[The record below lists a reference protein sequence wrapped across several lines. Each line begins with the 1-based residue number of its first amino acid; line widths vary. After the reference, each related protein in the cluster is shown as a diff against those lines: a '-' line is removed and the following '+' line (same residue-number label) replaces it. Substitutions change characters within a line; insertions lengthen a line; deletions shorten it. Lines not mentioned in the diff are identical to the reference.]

1 MKNSTKIWLGILT
14 FIPLLFFAFFFV
26 SFFTVLI
33 TQIPELE
40 NNNGEFPIVFL
51 KSIFGSILFLI
62 VAIIIKIGLMIYYVI
77 HASDNIKNDNTKKI
91 MWILIL
97 VFIGTIGSILYYFME
112 IYPSGNKKIDTY
124 NNVEKP

>member
-1 MKNSTKIWLGILT
+1 MKKSTKIWLAILT
-14 FIPLLFFAFFFV
+14 FIPILFIAFFFV

-40 NNNGEFPIVFL
+40 NNKGEFPVEFF
-51 KSIFGSILFLI
+51 KSIFGAILFLI
-62 VAIIIKIGLMIYYVI
+62 LAIIIKIGLMIYYII

-97 VFIGTIGSILYYFME
+97 VFIGTIGSVLYYFME
-112 IYPSGNKKIDTY
+112 IYPLDDKKLDT
-124 NNVEKP
+124 NRNVE

>member
-1 MKNSTKIWLGILT
+1 MKKSSKIWLGILT
-14 FIPLLFFAFFFV
+14 FIPILFIAIFFV

-40 NNNGEFPIVFL
+40 NNSGEFPVEFF
-51 KSIFGSILFLI
+51 KSIFGAILFLLL
-62 VAIIIKIGLMIYYVI
+62 AIIIKIGLMIYYII

-97 VFIGTIGSILYYFME
+97 AFIGTIGSVLYYFME
-112 IYPSGNKKIDTY
+112 IYPLDDKKLDT
-124 NNVEKP
+124 NRNVE